1 MKLPAL
7 AAVFASAALAGCA
20 VTDPGPP
27 GGPVD
32 AGVLE
37 WRDLRRLPQPAPVP
51 PLSYGTE
58 PHQTGELRL
67 PPGVP
72 GPFPVLVLV
81 RGLCWEAAVGHDY
94 LRPLADA
101 LATLGVA
108 TWTVDYRSPENG
120 GGWPGTFLD
129 VARATDHLRVLAQTY
144 PLDLGRIVVAGHASG
159 GQLAL
164 WLATRRRLKQGD
176 ALFIRDPLAVRGVI
190 GLAAITDL
198 DAQRDAGD
206 AGCGDAVDALLAGA
220 PDDALKRVSPASLLP
235 LGVPQWFVHGA
246 LDTRVP
252 EAEIM
257 AYVERARRRG
267 DAVTVGITS
276 AAGHYEPAAPGS
288 ATWMTLQ
295 QAVIDSLLE

>member
-1 MKLPAL
+1 MKLLTIVL
-7 AAVFASAALAGCA
+7 AGAMLAGC
-20 VTDPGPP
+20 VLVDRGPS
-27 GGPVD
+27 GGPDVAD
-32 AGVLE
+32 VLS
-37 WRDLRRLPQPAPVP
+37 WRELRRLPQPAPVP

-58 PHQTGELRL
+58 PHQVGELRL

-72 GPFPVLVLV
+72 GPFPVLVLL
-81 RGLCWEAAVGHDY
+81 RGLCWDASVDHAYV
-94 LRPLADA
+94 RPLADA

-108 TWTVDYRSPENG
+108 TWTVDYRAPENG

-144 PLDLGRIVVAGHASG
+144 PLNLKRVAVAGHAGG

-164 WLATRRRLKQGD
+164 WLATRQRLREGD
-176 ALFIRDPLAVRGVI
+176 ALFVRDPLTVRGVI

-198 DAQRDAGD
+198 DAQRDAGSD
-206 AGCGDAVDALLAGA
+206 GCGDAVDALLAGA
-220 PDDALKRVSPASLLP
+220 PEDALAQVSPTALLP

-252 EAEIM
+252 QAEIM
-257 AYVERARRRG
+257 RYVERAKRHG
-267 DAVTVGITS
+267 DPVTIGITS
-276 AAGHYEPAAPGS
+276 AAGHYEPVAPAS

-295 QAVIDSLLE
+295 QAVIAALLQ